1 MNLNQILFIY
11 FQVSHFSQGA
21 APSAGEKGELSL
33 LAICSPPLED
43 LFSFLLDPPAPTN
56 IPGVKKKR
64 RDDGMR
70 DHTTGCARSEGYY
83 KIDKKDK
90 IKYLQSTKLQ
100 SEEPPVDTQVSRRA
114 ARQPGPPGGSDG
126 GGCHRSDES
135 KLFAFSLQGMSIPAQ
150 VHASTRAGSERRSE
164 QRRLLSSF
172 ACDSDLL
179 KFNQLKV
186 ERGGEE
192 EGWYWSG
199 EKKKIKEIQTEVV
212 ALVFVN

>member
-1 MNLNQILFIY
+1 M
-11 FQVSHFSQGA
+11 VQG
-21 APSAGEKGELSL
+21 LS
-33 LAICSPPLED
+33 
-43 LFSFLLDPPAPTN
+43 SFFLDSPAPTN

-70 DHTTGCARSEGYY
+70 DHMTGCARSEGYY

-100 SEEPPVDTQVSRRA
+100 SEEPPVDTQVGYRGQTVMLDLLTLMYVNLLKVNTWNSI
-114 ARQPGPPGGSDG
+114 
-126 GGCHRSDES
+126 
-135 KLFAFSLQGMSIPAQ
+135 LSLQGMSIPAQ

-186 ERGGEE
+186 NT
-192 EGWYWSG
+192 
-199 EKKKIKEIQTEVV
+199 IQQNFASVGSFIPF
-212 ALVFVN
+212 VFFENSKQEHKTDSHNKHRQLQFLASRIVT